1 MLLFVVLS
9 QNSVYSGVCYFH
21 ESSVIVE
28 KAINAYEKERLYIW
42 RDWEGGK
49 LRVKALHCCTDV
61 YTLGAYV
68 TCAYNNFLV
77 GTSCLMFVYLGP

>member
-21 ESSVIVE
+21 EPSVIVE
-28 KAINAYEKERLYIW
+28 KAINAYEKEKLYIW

-49 LRVKALHCCTDV
+49 LRVKALYCWTNV
-61 YTLGAYV
+61 YILGANV
-68 TCAYNNFLV
+68 TCAYINFLV
-77 GTSCLMFVYLGP
+77 GSM